1 MSSSEPPPAGSPEDS
16 QNTMNS
22 SEPSE
27 AGLSGLDVDAFL
39 RELNEARGGSSF
51 GDPHLRASYRAA
63 AAVLAAISKPDVLR
77 PLEGPPGKATEILK
91 DDLVPT
97 LARKQLGGTWML
109 RHDVRRDAL
118 KALGSREQMIAAL
131 EANADERHGR
141 VQAKF
146 EAYMMGSAPAL
157 NEQKAEELDETL
169 QVILWLE
176 GIVDGLPPTDEVRRE
191 LARRQ
196 FRAPFERL
204 AGAEFRGRKE
214 ELTRLRD
221 FVGVLPAES
230 LLEAF
235 KRKAFK
241 WTGLRSQPAFT
252 LYGPGGIGKSAL
264 MARFM
269 LEYIE
274 LPEPLHVPFAY
285 LDFDSPFLNV
295 SDRSTLLSEILRQ
308 VDLQYPKST
317 AVRRTIERLDP
328 RRFREGIP
336 ANDPNFFF
344 QSQFRVLDTEII
356 DILGDVLA
364 QLGLENQRPF
374 LLVLDTFEEVQY
386 GGAERALPL
395 WDILNRVHE
404 RNPHFRVVISG
415 RAPAK
420 TLRLGG
426 RTPDELEL
434 DGLDQDAA
442 RGYLAARGIEDHA
455 LAETLVKQVG
465 CVPLNLQL
473 AASLVQREGHGEK
486 GVRDLKT
493 SSYFFLSASAE
504 VIQGQLY
511 ERILGHIHDPEVAKL
526 AHPGLVLRRVTPELI
541 LEVLREP
548 CELQVNDLSEA
559 QILFDKL
566 ARETALVTEESGNE
580 LSHRQDL
587 RRTML
592 TLLLQKNPVQAEE
605 INRLA
610 VAFYA
615 RRQGA
620 SAKAEQFYHTL
631 MLGSLPTDQREL
643 GEPEV
648 RRSLQPSVSELPIP
662 MQTALASL
670 GYDVASEVLQQASH
684 QQSEEH
690 LAAKVE
696 DLLPHGA
703 NAWAE
708 SMQLI
713 EGVKYKG
720 KNSPLYLAEAR
731 VLCLMR
737 EPDRSGT
744 VIEEGIKF
752 ASQSG
757 DTTRVL
763 DLLCLKAWLLE
774 TRERWEDL
782 AESLKFVSEYATR
795 LQKTEALIQHR
806 AQQLRLV
813 LLQKEGEHEPL
824 ARELAD
830 MLCEVSG
837 ETFLSMAP
845 LLHGVFAHTTE
856 FRVEPLFNLAP
867 HIAYGGLAPD
877 DLERL
882 LPFLREGMAQSSI
895 APDAELTLNDLRS
908 TTLVHHGI
916 VRALELSKDNQPRL
930 LELAGVLDGVLRYW
944 PVRLPYVRRLEVS

>member
-1 MSSSEPPPAGSPEDS
+1 MKSLRPPAP
-16 QNTMNS
+16 
-22 SEPSE
+22 
-27 AGLSGLDVDAFL
+27 GLSGLDVDGFL
-39 RELNEARGGSSF
+39 RELNEARAASPPR
-51 GDPHLRASYRAA
+51 DAQLRASYRAA
-63 AAVLAAISKPDVLR
+63 AAVLAAVSEPDALR
-77 PLEGPPGKATEILK
+77 PIDGPPGKASEILR

-97 LARKQLGGTWML
+97 VARKQLGGTWML
-109 RHDVRRDAL
+109 RHEVRREAL
-118 KALGSREQMIAAL
+118 KALGGRKEMIAAL
-131 EANADERHGR
+131 EANADERHGP

-146 EAYMMGSAPAL
+146 EAYITGTAL
-157 NEQKAEELDETL
+157 PLAEQRAEELDETL

-191 LARRQ
+191 VARRQ

-235 KRKAFK
+235 KRKTFK
-241 WTGLRSQPAFT
+241 WTGLRSQPAHS

-264 MARFM
+264 MTRFM

-274 LPEPLHVPFAY
+274 LPEPLNVPFAY
-285 LDFDSPFLNV
+285 LDFDSPFLNI
-295 SDRSTLLSEILRQ
+295 SDRSTLLAEILRQ
-308 VDLQYPKST
+308 VDLQYPEST

-344 QSQFRVLDTEII
+344 QSQFRVSDREII

-386 GGAERALPL
+386 GGEERALPL
-395 WDILNRVHE
+395 WEILTRVHE
-404 RNPHFRVVISG
+404 QQPHLRVVISG
-415 RAPAK
+415 RAPAR
-420 TLRLGG
+420 TLKLGG
-426 RTPDELEL
+426 RSPDELML
-434 DGLDQDAA
+434 DGLDQEAA
-442 RGYLAARGIEDHA
+442 CGYLAARGIEDPA

-493 SSYFFLSASAE
+493 SSYFFLSASNE

-511 ERILGHIHDPEVAKL
+511 ERILGHIHDPEVTKL

-541 LEVLREP
+541 LDVLREP
-548 CELQVNDLSEA
+548 CDLQVNDLSEA
-559 QILFDKL
+559 QMLFDKL
-566 ARETALVTEESGNE
+566 ARETALVAAESGNA

-592 TLLLQKNPVQAEE
+592 TLLLQKNPVQAEQ

-615 RRQGA
+615 QRQGA

-631 MLGSLPTDQREL
+631 MLGSLPDDQREL
-643 GEPEV
+643 GDPEV
-648 RRSLQPSVSELPIP
+648 RRRLQPSVSELPEP

-670 GYDVASEVLQQASH
+670 GYDVAAAVLQQASQ

-696 DLLPHGA
+696 DRLPHGA
-703 NAWAE
+703 SAWAE

-713 EGVKYKG
+713 ERAKYKG

-737 EPDRSGT
+737 ETGASTT
-744 VIEEGIKF
+744 VADEGIKF
-752 ASQSG
+752 ASRSG

-763 DLLCLKAWLLE
+763 GLLCLKAWILE
-774 TRERWEDL
+774 TWESWEDL

-813 LLQKEGEHEPL
+813 LHQKEGEHEPL

-830 MLCEVSG
+830 MLSELSG
-837 ETFLSMAP
+837 EAFLSMAP
-845 LLHGVFAHTTE
+845 LLHGVFAHIT
-856 FRVEPLFNLAP
+856 RYRAEPLFNLAP

-882 LPFLREGMAQSSI
+882 LPFLREGMEQSSI
-895 APDAELTLNDLRS
+895 APDAVLTLNDLRS
-908 TTLVHHGI
+908 TTLVHHGL
-916 VRALELSKDNQPRL
+916 VRALELFKDNEPRL
-930 LELAGVLDGVLRYW
+930 LELASVLDAILRYW
-944 PVRLPYVRRLEVS
+944 PVRLPYVRRQEVP